1 MAIDVSFTDGT
12 IAAKERYLLKDKLLR
27 MCEMSA
33 EDAFRVLKESGFGG
47 GAAQSAGEYEKL
59 VAADSDDIDRFIRE
73 YAPTKAER
81 EYLLSPRDYHNAK
94 AIIKAAYLKR
104 ELAPMLA
111 PDGLI
116 AAADM
121 RAAIEGGDCSA
132 FPEELK
138 NAIKEALD
146 YLSSEEEQKE
156 GARIGIIFERALY
169 VHLKRVCAA
178 NPTLKKLVAT
188 KADLTNIITTVR
200 SHDAKE
206 AKEQWVEG
214 GTLKD
219 KELALLFTEDY
230 KSAFISS
237 PYREFIDGIK
247 SAKGAKAALTAAE
260 NYRDSYDLIY
270 LAKNKYELQGSQSF
284 LYYIFRRRAENANV
298 RIIFAC
304 LLNGF
309 KDREIKARL
318 RGERAAL

>member
-47 GAAQSAGEYEKL
+47 GAAQNVGEYEKL
-59 VAADSDDIDRFIRE
+59 VAADSDEIDRFIRE

-81 EYLLSPRDYHNAK
+81 EYLLSPCDYHNAK

-116 AAADM
+116 AVSDM
-121 RAAIEGGDCSA
+121 RAAIEGADCSA

-138 NAIKEALD
+138 SAIKEALA
-146 YLSSEEEQKE
+146 YLSPDGEQKE
-156 GARIGIIFERALY
+156 GARLGIIFERALY
-169 VHLKRVCAA
+169 MHLKRVCAA
-178 NPTLKKLVAT
+178 NPTLRKLVAI
-188 KADLTNIITTVR
+188 KADLTNIITSVR
-200 SHDAKE
+200 SRNVEE
-206 AKEQWVEG
+206 AEAQWVEG
-214 GTLKD
+214 GTLKPA
-219 KELALLFTEDY
+219 ELAPLFKEDY

-237 PYREFIDGIK
+237 PYSAFIDGIK
-247 SAKGAKAALTAAE
+247 SVKGAKSAMTAAE

-270 LAKNKYELQGSQSF
+270 LAKNKYELQGAQSF

-304 LLNGF
+304 LLNGV
-309 KDREIKARL
+309 KDRDIKARL